1 MVTNVN
7 SLWVGRSKHHG
18 PIPSRG
24 GDFSPVKC
32 SYQSW
37 GPTSLLFGIL
47 EFPFPSAKPPMH
59 VADHLVLSNAQD
71 KMYDPTPLLTHITSQ
86 LAEGHYM
93 YLYKCS
99 PSPLCAVRHL
109 LS

>member
-1 MVTNVN
+1 
-7 SLWVGRSKHHG
+7 
-18 PIPSRG
+18 
-24 GDFSPVKC
+24 
-32 SYQSW
+32 
-37 GPTSLLFGIL
+37 
-47 EFPFPSAKPPMH
+47 MH